1 MAAARAALDGPWGR
15 MTATERGRVLVT
27 IGEMVLGHEEELA
40 QIEARDTGKPM
51 TTARND
57 IKVRGRTVAPA
68 LAMGNATVL
77 KPAEDTSLSALRI
90 AELATA
96 AG

>member
-1 MAAARAALDGPWGR
+1 

-57 IKVRGRTVAPA
+57 IKVPGRCFEFYGSAADKAHGQTIPFLPGHQV
-68 LAMGNATVL
+68 
-77 KPAEDTSLSALRI
+77 SLLRQ
-90 AELATA
+90 AHAVRPRA
-96 AG
+96 A